1 MPVRLSRQRPS
12 NKTGSRLRNLNAARD
27 YPRSRKLARLLLRD
41 LLALLAGLG
50 QADGDSLFAAG
61 NLLAASPTLER
72 SAPLLVHRAL
82 HFLGSRP
89 RIFAWHKLIS
99 CCGRRGNVSSNRR
112 FLNSCQREAK
122 KR

>member
-1 MPVRLSRQRPS
+1 RL
-12 NKTGSRLRNLNAARD
+12 
-27 YPRSRKLARLLLRD
+27 PRSWKLARLLLRD

-50 QADGDSLFAAG
+50 QADGDRLFAAG

-72 SAPLLVHRAL
+72 SAPLFVHRAL
-82 HFLGSRP
+82 HVLATRP
-89 RIFAWHKLIS
+89 RRFARHQPIS

-112 FLNSCQREAK
+112 FLNSWQRETK